1 MLYGVLVIIVGD
13 IIKLRKWDICCLYS
27 FFFCWVLVVVCFLCL
42 IWRVCFLV
50 VVNLYFDNLGMCCLM
65 LVNENLLV
73 IIERSWCWVF

>member
-13 IIKLRKWDICCLYS
+13 IIKLRKWDVCCLYS
-27 FFFCWVLVVVCFLCL
+27 FFFYLVLVVVCFLCL
-42 IWRVCFLV
+42 IWGVCFLV

>member
-13 IIKLRKWDICCLYS
+13 IIKLRKWDICCSYS
-27 FFFCWVLVVVCFLCL
+27 FFFRWVFVAVCFLCL